1 MRLQTRPAIN
11 KAFLRLASENFFDDQ
26 DEKIPKLLRDF
37 LARRFDNASFK
48 SQKKLYLLLKLRKE
62 NEILKHLELSY
73 SLINFWA
80 HLALT
85 LLVEGEGGDEAGR
98 GEAGGG
104 EESEKK
110 EDGGYADEKLE
121 KALESFTEK
130 MLAKSGTGWL

>member
-85 LLVEGEGGDEAGR
+85 LLGEGGGDEAGR